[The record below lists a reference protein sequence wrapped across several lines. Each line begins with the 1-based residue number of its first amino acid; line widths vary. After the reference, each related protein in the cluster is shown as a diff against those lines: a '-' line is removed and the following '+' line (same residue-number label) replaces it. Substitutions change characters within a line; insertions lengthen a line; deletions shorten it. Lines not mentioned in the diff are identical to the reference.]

1 MASVSNTEWVRTPV
15 KGHIIV
21 SFVKDTISPNWI
33 KVSLAIARLRL
44 ILGKYRMCWE
54 TGII

>member
-1 MASVSNTEWVRTPV
+1 MVSVSNTVWVRTPV